1 MRLIKSAVG
10 ADLAAHLDLLGPARA
25 VSVAEITASGLRGR
39 GGGWFP
45 TARKMQSLQPRRVV
59 VNGMEGEPLSRKDGW
74 LLERAPHLVLDGAV
88 AAAQALGVDQAVI
101 AVPRLGDPLR
111 TALAQRRDPIRVTV
125 AVGPERYLSGQE
137 TALVRWIDGKPATPT
152 SQRSADTFVS
162 NTETYAHLALIAR
175 YGPEWFR
182 SEGTAEAPGTMLV
195 TLSGA
200 VAKPGVEEV
209 PVGIPLGSLLNDDDT
224 AAVLC
229 GGYGGAWLSADQART
244 RLLGPGTLGVVSVIS
259 HGTCGLEH
267 TLDIARWMAG
277 QGAQQCGP
285 CKFGLPAVAEDLR
298 LLGQDPGAYD
308 RLRTRL
314 GLLPGR
320 GGCGHPDG
328 VARLITSALEVFS
341 GEADLHRAGQCT
353 ERRAA

>member
-1 MRLIKSAVG
+1 
-10 ADLAAHLDLLGPARA
+10 
-25 VSVAEITASGLRGR
+25 
-39 GGGWFP
+39 
-45 TARKMQSLQPRRVV
+45 
-59 VNGMEGEPLSRKDGW
+59 
-74 LLERAPHLVLDGAV
+74 
-88 AAAQALGVDQAVI
+88 VDQAVI

-111 TALAQRRDPIRVTV
+111 SALAQRRDPVGVTV
-125 AVGPERYLSGQE
+125 AVGEERYLSGQE
-137 TALVRWIDGKPATPT
+137 TALVRWIGGKPATPT
-152 SQRSADTFVS
+152 SRRPTDTFVS

-175 YGPEWFR
+175 HGPEWFR

-200 VAKPGVEEV
+200 VTRPGVREV
-209 PVGIPLGSLLNDDDT
+209 PVGTRLGSLLEGDDA

-229 GGYGGAWLSADQART
+229 GGYGGAWFAADQARA
-244 RLLGPGTLGVVSVIS
+244 RLLGPGTLGVVSVIP
-259 HGTCGLEH
+259 HGMCGLAH

-277 QGAQQCGP
+277 QGARQCGP
-285 CKFGLPAVAEDLR
+285 CRFGLPAVAEDLR

-320 GGCGHPDG
+320 GGCAHPDG

-341 GEADLHRAGQCT
+341 LETGLHRAGQCT